1 MMFTSGS
8 LIGAS
13 ASSPLSNEGQSSET
27 QNSNVTITTRT
38 SNPVYNSE
46 SRSEHPTQISAPRP
60 DITIKTEPDPD
71 EVTYGES
78 FNITVEVTNQKRRE
92 NISEPAG
99 PPSLISISF
108 PQLDESDDK
117 SQLSIV
123 NHSFNNTARKTI
135 LVKAGRPVMHQDGKL
150 RTLEYAVAEVGMI
163 EGKWNEGE
171 KHSVTVNV
179 KPKELG
185 EFKINVRTRLWS
197 HSSSPPKRSRSYP
210 QGLHRGQQLYPVTH
224 EYVKVVPATG
234 CKILG
239 WEIPVLRKPLC
250 DVFTSRKIAA
260 GITISGLLLGA
271 AVGFFNMIVWIGNR
285 TIQRRRE

>member
-1 MMFTSGS
+1 MNSQQCDSSCFRRRESPSVSFHLYLVSPGIEVLEYKMPLLKPGRTYLLKRVSIMTLIFRMFTPGS

-99 PPSLISISF
+99 PP
-108 PQLDESDDK
+108 
-117 SQLSIV
+117 
-123 NHSFNNTARKTI
+123 R
-135 LVKAGRPVMHQDGKL
+135 
-150 RTLEYAVAEVGMI
+150 
-163 EGKWNEGE
+163 
-171 KHSVTVNV
+171 
-179 KPKELG
+179 
-185 EFKINVRTRLWS
+185 
-197 HSSSPPKRSRSYP
+197 
-210 QGLHRGQQLYPVTH
+210 
-224 EYVKVVPATG
+224 
-234 CKILG
+234 
-239 WEIPVLRKPLC
+239 
-250 DVFTSRKIAA
+250 
-260 GITISGLLLGA
+260 
-271 AVGFFNMIVWIGNR
+271 
-285 TIQRRRE
+285 